1 LPAPA
6 SPYRIETL
14 DRKHDRSRFSCGN
27 EKLDVYLQRQA
38 SQDAGRFIAAPF
50 VLVEPP
56 SPKVIA
62 YYALSSSSVELEDL
76 PPDVM
81 SKLPRYPQVPVTLL
95 GRLAVDMKQKGRG
108 LGELLLMD
116 ALRQSLLGAQKIGAM
131 AVILDAID
139 EKAKKFYQH
148 FAFIAL
154 ADQPMRLLLP
164 IKTIEKL
171 WPEK

>member
-1 LPAPA
+1 
-6 SPYRIETL
+6 
-14 DRKHDRSRFSCGN
+14 
-27 EKLDVYLQRQA
+27 
-38 SQDAGRFIAAPF
+38 
-50 VLVEPP
+50 
-56 SPKVIA
+56 
-62 YYALSSSSVELEDL
+62 
-76 PPDVM
+76 
-81 SKLPRYPQVPVTLL
+81 
-95 GRLAVDMKQKGRG
+95 MKQKGRG

-154 ADQPMRLLLP
+154 ADQLMRLLLP